1 MFCSRFG
8 PCQARPLAEKAFGA
22 QKSISRKT
30 IVQVHFPR
38 NVFATSPSTQNIAGQ
53 PVRAFHR
60 PDRKDVG
67 QSQQLYELSLGLSRI
82 PMNGNAEIQHTLY
95 DAKNASVST
104 KMLTKLA
111 IANQYRLST
120 RDLRSIDLPSTG
132 YPHIL
137 VREQTILIYMFSLRL
152 LVQTDQVLMFH
163 VEGAVDHEQANQWRV
178 FNHDIEEKLRG
189 DHGAGV
195 AVSLPFELRVLEAAL
210 ASTTS
215 TIEAE
220 YLLAKEQ
227 IAEALRQLDLQMA
240 GDEESRIHSDLR
252 VLLDLVQILSG
263 IEQRARHVRD
273 AIQEVLNDDA
283 DMAAM
288 HLTDKQA
295 GRPHAPEDHQDV
307 EYLLEAYYKTSDAVV
322 QKAESLLGKIKRKEE
337 NIQSILNVRRNQIM
351 VLETK
356 VEIAMLGI
364 TSATLVAGFYGMN
377 VTNYFEDSAWAFGV
391 VTSLC
396 LVGIAV
402 IWRFG
407 LRQLRQI
414 QKVQI

>member
-8 PCQARPLAEKAFGA
+8 PCQARPLAKKAFSA
-22 QKSISRKT
+22 QIFISRKT
-30 IVQVHFPR
+30 IVPVHFHQ
-38 NVFATSPSTQNIAGQ
+38 NSFATSSTQTIAGQ
-53 PVRAFHR
+53 PVRAFHT
-60 PDRKDVG
+60 PDSKDVG

-95 DAKNASVST
+95 DAKSARVST
-104 KMLTKLA
+104 KRLTKLV
-111 IANQYRLST
+111 IANQYGLST
-120 RDLRSIDLPSTG
+120 RDVRSIDLPSTG

-163 VEGAVDHEQANQWRV
+163 VEGSVDHEQANQWRV
-178 FNHDIEEKLRG
+178 FNHDIEGKLRG

-195 AVSLPFELRVLEAAL
+195 AVGLPFELRVLEAAL

-227 IAEALRQLDLQMA
+227 IAEALRKLDLQMA

-252 VLLDLVQILSG
+252 VLLDLVQVLSG
-263 IEQRARHVRD
+263 IEQRARHVRN

-322 QKAESLLGKIKRKEE
+322 QKAESLLDKIKRKEE

-351 VLETK
+351 VLEAK

-396 LVGIAV
+396 LVGTAV

>member
-1 MFCSRFG
+1 M
-8 PCQARPLAEKAFGA
+8 E
-22 QKSISRKT
+22 
-30 IVQVHFPR
+30 
-38 NVFATSPSTQNIAGQ
+38 NITRQ
-53 PVRAFHR
+53 PIRTFR
-60 PDRKDVG
+60 TPESKDAG

-95 DAKNASVST
+95 DARSASVST
-104 KMLTKLA
+104 KTLTKLA
-111 IANQYRLST
+111 IANQYCLSA
-120 RDLRSIDLPSTG
+120 RDLRSIDLQSIG
-132 YPHIL
+132 FPHIL
-137 VREQTILIYMFSLRL
+137 VREQTILIYMLSLRL

-163 VEGAVDHEQANQWRV
+163 VEGSVDSERANQWRV
-178 FNHDIEEKLRG
+178 FNHDIEGKLRG
-189 DHGAGV
+189 NHGAGV
-195 AVSLPFELRVLEAAL
+195 SVSLPFELRVLEAAL

-227 IAEALRQLDLQMA
+227 ISEALRQLELQMA
-240 GDEESRIHSDLR
+240 SDEQSFIHSQLQI
-252 VLLDLVQILSG
+252 LLDLVQVLSG
-263 IEQRARHVRD
+263 IEQRARHVRN
-273 AIQEVLNDDA
+273 AIQEVLNDDE

-288 HLTDKQA
+288 HLTDKRA
-295 GRPHAPEDHQDV
+295 GKPHAPEDHQDV

-322 QKAESLLGKIKRKEE
+322 QKAESLLGKIQRKEE

-356 VEIAMLGI
+356 IEIAMLGI
-364 TSATLVAGFYGMN
+364 SSATLVAGFYGMN
-377 VTNYFEDSAWAFGV
+377 VINYFEESAWAFGIL
-391 VTSLC
+391 TSLC
-396 LVGIAV
+396 LVGTAV